1 MSKLNFDIKRFFK
14 TSFQDSKFERSF
26 ENVPIE
32 AHPLYA
38 VTEIGKFFSAANG

>member
-32 AHPLYA
+32 AHPLYIK
-38 VTEIGKFFSAANG
+38 EKAASLVI